1 MAAKKEMDDERS
13 ADDLFK
19 EFKEVSITEFF
30 RKNKAHLGYSGK
42 LRSLTTVVH
51 ELVTNALDACE
62 EAGILPELELKLK
75 QLGTEHY
82 SYTIRDNGPG
92 IPQKHISSVFG
103 KMLAGTKFHRNVQLR
118 GQQGIGVAGVT
129 LFSQMTTGRPVRIMT
144 GTGDGKVVNIKLMVD
159 VTKNEAEIIETK
171 ILTQNWR
178 GTEIEG
184 ELKGVLFNLGERS
197 PYEYIRRS
205 AIANP
210 HLTISFLDP
219 EGRKS
224 VFNRTSKEVPKRPTE
239 MNPHPKGMDTDE
251 LLNMSKRTSAR
262 RVSGF
267 LETDFSRISKAK
279 TSEIQSHVNFDLKK
293 NPRKLTWAEA
303 EEITAA
309 FETVDFMAPPV
320 EGLTPIGA
328 KQIEN
333 TIIKILKPEFQT
345 IIERKPTVYGG
356 GVPFQ
361 VEAAIAFGGNA
372 GRRTSGEGVKVEV
385 MRFANKTPL
394 LFDYGGCALSQAVS
408 SIEWKRYGM
417 RDFDNSPI
425 TIVINLV
432 STHVPYT
439 SAGKQS
445 VSNDE
450 AVQKELRMALM
461 EMGRKFQRFHSRKR
475 RLLEREER
483 KNTLMKYS
491 SELAI
496 AVAKL
501 SGKDEKMLIDSLQ
514 KLILAKLRLEDI
526 VVEQEDIVVEQ
537 EDIFVEQ
544 EDIAVEEGT

>member
-1 MAAKKEMDDERS
+1 MAKEKKIEDERS

-42 LRSLTTVVH
+42 LRSLTTVIH

-62 EAGILPELELKLK
+62 EAGILPDFEVKLK
-75 QLGTEHY
+75 QLGKEHY
-82 SYTIRDNGPG
+82 SYSCRDNGPG
-92 IPQKHISSVFG
+92 IPPKHISGVFG

-129 LFSQMTTGRPVRIMT
+129 LFSQMTTGKPIRIVT
-144 GTGDGKVVNIKLMVD
+144 GTGNGKVTDIRLMVD
-159 VTKNEAEIIETK
+159 ITKNQAEIIETNT
-171 ILTQNWR
+171 LSQNWR
-178 GTEIEG
+178 GTQIEG

-210 HLTISFLDP
+210 HLSITFSDP

-224 VFNRTSKEVPKRPTE
+224 RFERTSEKVPKRPRE
-239 MNPHPKGMDTDE
+239 MKPHPKGMDTDE
-251 LLNMSKRTSAR
+251 ILNMAKKSSSR

-267 LETDFSRISKAK
+267 LETEFSRISSSKAQQ
-279 TSEIQSHVNFDLKK
+279 IQSQVNFDLKK
-293 NPRKLTWAEA
+293 NPRKLNWAEA
-303 EEITAA
+303 EEIAHA
-309 FETVDFMAPPV
+309 FENMDFMAPPV
-320 EGLTPIGA
+320 EGLTPIGE
-328 KQIEN
+328 KQIESA
-333 TIIKILKPEFQT
+333 IINILKPEFQT
-345 IIERKPTVYGG
+345 IIERKPTVYSG

-361 VEAAIAFGGNA
+361 LEVGIAFGGDA
-372 GRRTSGEGVKVEV
+372 GRRTSGEGVKAEI

-394 LFDYGGCALSQAVS
+394 LFDYGGCSLSQSVS
-408 SIEWKRYGM
+408 SIDWKRYGI
-417 RDFDNSPI
+417 RDFENSPI
-425 TIVINLV
+425 TVVVNMV

-445 VSNDE
+445 VSQVE
-450 AVQKELRMALM
+450 ELQKEIRMALM

-483 KNTLMKYS
+483 KNTLLKYS
-491 SELAI
+491 TELAV

-501 SGKDEKMLIDSLQ
+501 TGKDEEKLTESL
-514 KLILAKLRLEDI
+514 KSLILSKLRLEDR
-526 VVEQEDIVVEQ
+526 EFE
-537 EDIFVEQ
+537 
-544 EDIAVEEGT
+544 AVE